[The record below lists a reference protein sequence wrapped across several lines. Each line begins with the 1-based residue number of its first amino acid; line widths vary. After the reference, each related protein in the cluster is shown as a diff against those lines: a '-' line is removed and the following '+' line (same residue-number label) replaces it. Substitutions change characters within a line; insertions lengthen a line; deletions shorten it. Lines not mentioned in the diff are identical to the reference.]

1 MPGAPLPTR
10 LLRALR
16 DRSSHPPAD
25 RLPHTRN
32 LEQIERLLD
41 RAPVVLGDENSMAA
55 LAGDVDR
62 LVGLRGLIEKAVQLF
77 PRLARRHG
85 AHKKLS
91 PTLAYAIAYASAMFG
106 SQAWSRPPTAAGSR
120 LREIARK
127 ELRSSPNRDGFEMAE
142 VESGDRFRTESLRDR
157 HDHRVHQS
165 EREGFVTPTNP
176 MCLCKVGFVSPLDR
190 QSTCGQ
196 IGEKGF
202 LRAAADMGSEKVVN
216 FRKNRPGENPGLGFR
231 FEQLPKRRVMPIVC
245 VDESDHRSRVRDDHS
260 RGRLARSC
268 SARSEMSPRPLRPA

>member
-91 PTLAYAIAYASAMFG
+91 PALAYAITYASATFS
-106 SQAWSRPPTAAGSR
+106 SQEFLDGRPT
-120 LREIARK
+120 
-127 ELRSSPNRDGFEMAE
+127 
-142 VESGDRFRTESLRDR
+142 
-157 HDHRVHQS
+157 
-165 EREGFVTPTNP
+165 
-176 MCLCKVGFVSPLDR
+176 
-190 QSTCGQ
+190 
-196 IGEKGF
+196 
-202 LRAAADMGSEKVVN
+202 KVVPTPQLLQT
-216 FRKNRPGENPGLGFR
+216 FPLRTADLENPS
-231 FEQLPKRRVMPIVC
+231 KA
-245 VDESDHRSRVRDDHS
+245 S
-260 RGRLARSC
+260 LA
-268 SARSEMSPRPLRPA
+268 